1 MVEPKAGHALCP
13 ESPSSSF
20 PPQTAYPSLGSSM
33 QAQVS
38 FKWGLSQPS
47 ERTDGPAH
55 WSIGQNPPPPKS
67 RPVGLGCSPEEW
79 RVSYPGALCYPR
91 RKRPPGASQGEPTQ
105 SALTQFSMFFLVE
118 AKSKRNICFPE
129 ATSLDDK
136 SKTQA
141 ESWLCDLPA
150 LDKSPPFKSCILA
163 QSL

>member
-1 MVEPKAGHALCP
+1 MHSAL
-13 ESPSSSF
+13 SPPAPHFPLRLPIPAWGPPCKHKSASS
-20 PPQTAYPSLGSSM
+20 GD
-33 QAQVS
+33 
-38 FKWGLSQPS
+38 WSQSS

-79 RVSYPGALCYPR
+79 RVSYPRALCYPR
-91 RKRPPGASQGEPTQ
+91 RKRPPGATQGEPAQ

-118 AKSKRNICFPE
+118 AKSKCNICFPE